1 MLRKLVAVILLLPL
15 PLNGLWMVCGDVRSI
30 ATQSPDPSAKPQD
43 MAACTKMCPKE
54 KPVTEGSVCLF
65 TADTG
70 NGSIMVV
77 VFGVAVL
84 PIEISVQPP
93 VLREFDLPFVH
104 PLELFA
110 RVGLSSPCG
119 KSGAFHWQKSAPG
132 EFPRGA
138 E

>member
-1 MLRKLVAVILLLPL
+1 MLRKLVVVMLLLPL

-84 PIEISVQPP
+84 PVQSLVHPP
-93 VLREFDLPFVH
+93 VLMSQFLP
-104 PLELFA
+104 ELSDYYSNPSLDQSTPPP
-110 RVGLSSPCG
+110 RV
-119 KSGAFHWQKSAPG
+119 
-132 EFPRGA
+132 
-138 E
+138 